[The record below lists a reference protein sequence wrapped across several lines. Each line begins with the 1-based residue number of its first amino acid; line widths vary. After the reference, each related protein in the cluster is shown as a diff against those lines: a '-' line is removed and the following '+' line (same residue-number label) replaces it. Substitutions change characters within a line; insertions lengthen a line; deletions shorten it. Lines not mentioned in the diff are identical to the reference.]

1 MAGKIFE
8 ALIELQNDFGSGNDL
23 QHNTRTNVV
32 YRGDTYRKYKNELI
46 QHLNVMNVG
55 EHFDEDTEGLSQ
67 YHGLE
72 DMNKLE
78 YKGETLGI
86 QISPEDELAVNLIFY
101 QTNVNQ
107 LKRSTKDLDNMIK
120 PTLDA
125 MQEALDFDDAQIT
138 KLTAQKMTHFTRSLR
153 IEIWKA

>member
-1 MAGKIFE
+1 MSVKIFE

-32 YRGDTYRKYKNELI
+32 YRGKKYHDYKDELI
-46 QHLNVMNVG
+46 EALYELNDKFKVEM
-55 EHFDEDTEGLSQ
+55 E
-67 YHGLE
+67 
-72 DMNKLE
+72 
-78 YKGETLGI
+78 
-86 QISPEDELAVNLIFY
+86 PEDELAVSLVFY

-125 MQEALDFDDAQIT
+125 MQEALGFDDAQIT
-138 KLTAQKMTHFTRSLR
+138 KLTGQKMTHFTRSLR